1 MSAPDEKPVRRKAT
15 HVGVPAI
22 FKLEMAARH
31 IRDAYRHYDKDGH
44 VGLYLVGS
52 SIERPDWRD
61 VDVVLILDEKS
72 FYTEFPHAQPS
83 SFEWDNKWLL
93 ITVALSDWLRTQT
106 GLPVDFKIQ
115 PMDWANERH
124 SGRRHALGF
133 RMAPPTPD
141 EGDA

>member
-1 MSAPDEKPVRRKAT
+1 VSKRAAKAPAAKAT

-52 SIERPDWRD
+52 SIIRPDWRD
-61 VDVVLILDEKS
+61 VDVVLILDDKS
-72 FYTEFPHAQPS
+72 FYAEFPHAHPS

-93 ITVALSDWLRTQT
+93 MTVALSDWLRAQT
-106 GLPVDFKIQ
+106 DLPVDFKIQ
-115 PMDWANERH
+115 PMEWANKRH

-133 RMAPPTPD
+133 RIAPPQPD
-141 EGDA
+141 EDEA